1 MQLFNLHTHSIFSDG
16 KSTPEDVVL
25 EAINQG
31 LKALGFSDH
40 SPVPFEN
47 SFAIKNDEVNNYITT
62 IKSLKEKYKD
72 QIDNLLNSKMES
84 DKKAQIGCK
93 IMDLFIQ
100 DVINKYP
107 EQTTKWIFDS
117 NMQMVLTK
125 DQVIKEKDFYNK
137 LFKKHNIDYEIN
149 PEVV

>member
-1 MQLFNLHTHSIFSDG
+1 MLENNLD
-16 KSTPEDVVL
+16 
-25 EAINQG
+25 
-31 LKALGFSDH
+31 
-40 SPVPFEN
+40 
-47 SFAIKNDEVNNYITT
+47 AIKLDSLPST
-62 IKSLKEKYKD
+62 IMYHAKMKYKPQSDMNIELKKNLNCIGKFDPKYKD

-149 PEVV
+149 PEAV